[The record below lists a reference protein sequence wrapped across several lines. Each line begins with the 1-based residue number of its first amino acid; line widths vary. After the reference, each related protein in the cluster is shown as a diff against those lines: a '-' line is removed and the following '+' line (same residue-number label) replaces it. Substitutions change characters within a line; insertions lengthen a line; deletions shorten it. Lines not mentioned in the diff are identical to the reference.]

1 MFFRLKKS
9 GERGYV
15 QIVENKRDGAAVR
28 QRVIANVGRA
38 DELAASGALASLIAS
53 GAKLTDQVLLI
64 NALDED
70 AEGALSVTAKRI
82 GGPMLFGRIWERL
95 GVADVLTHLLKER
108 AFEFPVER
116 AVFVAAL
123 HRLFVSGSDRDCWSW
138 MEDYD
143 IPGAEGLD
151 LHHFYRAMAWLGEE
165 VEEKPE
171 RALAPR
177 CVKDLIEEK
186 LFDRRRDLFTDLSIV
201 FMDTTSLSFYGEGG
215 ETLGEHGYS
224 KDYRPDL
231 KQMILG
237 LVVDGDGRPICT
249 EMWPGNTADVTS
261 LLPVVD
267 RLRKRFSIG
276 RVCVVAD
283 RGMISAATIAG
294 LEERKLEYILGARER
309 SDAVVRKIVLE
320 NDDPFVPLLV
330 ERKAGETQLFVKQVK
345 AEGVRYVVCRNEAE
359 AENDRKDREA
369 IVAALDAQLKKGDK
383 ALIGNSAYRRYLRK
397 VGAKARHSFEID
409 AGKLAEE
416 ARFDGIFVLRTNA
429 KVTPLQAVLRY
440 RDLLLVEDLF
450 RRTKAIMCTRPI
462 FHSSDAAIRGH
473 VFCSFLALAM
483 QKHLDDLLRQ
493 TGLVPEWK
501 DLLRDLD
508 RLAQARIR
516 HRGADW
522 LVRTDAA
529 PAVTM
534 LFKRPASPCRRAPI
548 TPAPAAGPVQIRSK
562 PPRPPQVV
570 PRQAEF
576 RRNANPINPLQKP
589 GVQVGSS
596 ELRQG
601 PGVPR
606 LLAALGLDAVLLCG
620 GKIDDRVDAVLGHAQ
635 FDRQIHVAAA
645 VAVDE
650 RVETELAQPIGQALA
665 VRHGLDAVLREPSV
679 IGGAAMPITFAP
691 APPGQLDRDRADAA
705 RRGRHGNCIAG
716 LQRYGMHCGIG
727 RAARERAVR
736 ALG

>member
-1 MFFRLKKS
+1 MFFRLKMS
-9 GERGYV
+9 GQRGYV

-28 QRVIANVGRA
+28 QRVIANLGRA
-38 DELAASGALASLIAS
+38 DELAASGGLASLIAS

-64 NALDED
+64 TALDED
-70 AEGALSVTAKRI
+70 ADGALSVTARRI
-82 GGPMLFGRIWERL
+82 GGPMLFGKIWERL
-95 GVADVLTHLLKER
+95 GIGAVLDDLLKDR

-123 HRLFVSGSDRDCWSW
+123 HRLFVSGSDRDGSAW

-143 IPGAEGLD
+143 IPGADGLD

-165 VEEKPE
+165 AEEKPE
-171 RALAPR
+171 GALAPR
-177 CVKDLIEEK
+177 CVKDRIEEK
-186 LFDRRRDLFTDLSIV
+186 LFDRRRDLFTDLSVV

-231 KQMILG
+231 KQMVLG

-249 EMWPGNTADVTS
+249 EMWPGNTADVTT

-267 RLRKRFSIG
+267 RLRERFSIG

-309 SDAVVRKIVLE
+309 SDAVVRKIVLD
-320 NDDPFVPLLV
+320 NDDPFVPLLI
-330 ERKAGETQLFVKQVK
+330 ERKAGETQLFVKQIKV
-345 AEGVRYVVCRNEAE
+345 EGVRYLVCRNEEE
-359 AENDRKDREA
+359 AENDRKEREA

-397 VGAKARHSFEID
+397 AGAEGRSFEID

-440 RDLLLVEDLF
+440 RDLLAVEDLF
-450 RRTKAIMCTRPI
+450 RRTKAILRTRPI

-473 VFCSFLALAM
+473 VFCSFLALTM
-483 QKHLDDLLRQ
+483 QKHLDDLLHGA
-493 TGLVPEWK
+493 GLVPEWK

-508 RLAQARIR
+508 RLAEVRIR

-522 LVRTDAA
+522 LVRTDAQ
-529 PAVTM
+529 PAIAT
-534 LFKRPASPCRRAPI
+534 LFRAAHVALPPRARKARSPPPAK
-548 TPAPAAGPVQIRSK
+548 SK
-562 PPRPPQVV
+562 P
-570 PRQAEF
+570 A
-576 RRNANPINPLQKP
+576 QK
-589 GVQVGSS
+589 
-596 ELRQG
+596 
-601 PGVPR
+601 
-606 LLAALGLDAVLLCG
+606 
-620 GKIDDRVDAVLGHAQ
+620 
-635 FDRQIHVAAA
+635 
-645 VAVDE
+645 
-650 RVETELAQPIGQALA
+650 
-665 VRHGLDAVLREPSV
+665 
-679 IGGAAMPITFAP
+679 
-691 APPGQLDRDRADAA
+691 
-705 RRGRHGNCIAG
+705 RRGRPRRSATST
-716 LQRYGMHCGIG
+716 
-727 RAARERAVR
+727 
-736 ALG
+736 

>member
-1 MFFRLKKS
+1 MFFRLKTS
-9 GERGYV
+9 GQRGYA

-28 QRVIANVGRA
+28 QRVIANLGRA
-38 DELAASGALASLIAS
+38 DELAGSGALASLIAS

-64 NALDED
+64 NALDAD
-70 AEGALSVTAKRI
+70 AEGALSATAKRI

-95 GVADVLTHLLKER
+95 GIGAVLDDLLKDR

-123 HRLFVSGSDRDCWSW
+123 HRLFVSGSDRDCSAW

-165 VEEKPE
+165 MEERPAG
-171 RALAPR
+171 ALAPR
-177 CVKDLIEEK
+177 CVKDLIEET
-186 LFDRRRDLFTDLSIV
+186 LFDRRRDLFTDLSVV

-249 EMWPGNTADVTS
+249 EMWPGNTAGVTS

-267 RLRKRFSIG
+267 RLRERFSIG

-283 RGMISAATIAG
+283 RGMISATTITG

-309 SDAVVRKIVLE
+309 SDAIVRKIVLE
-320 NDDPFVPLLV
+320 NDDPFVPLLI

-345 AEGVRYVVCRNEAE
+345 IEGVRYVVCRNEAE
-359 AENDRKDREA
+359 AENDRKEREE
-369 IVAALDAQLKKGDK
+369 IVVALDAQLKKGDK

-397 VGAKARHSFEID
+397 AGAKGVPSFEID

-440 RDLLLVEDLF
+440 RDLLQVEDLF
-450 RRTKAIMCTRPI
+450 RRTKAIMRTRPI
-462 FHSSDAAIRGH
+462 FHSSDTAIRGH
-473 VFCSFLALAM
+473 VFCSFLALSM
-483 QKHLDDLLRQ
+483 QKLLDDLARQ
-493 TGLVPEWK
+493 AGLAPEWK
-501 DLLRDLD
+501 ELLRDLD
-508 RLAQARIR
+508 RLQQVRIHYR
-516 HRGADW
+516 AADW

-529 PAVTM
+529 PDVTR
-534 LFKRPASPCRRAPI
+534 LFKCAHVALPSRARQARPPP
-548 TPAPAAGPVQIRSK
+548 PAPSK
-562 PPRPPQVV
+562 SPR
-570 PRQAEF
+570 
-576 RRNANPINPLQKP
+576 K
-589 GVQVGSS
+589 
-596 ELRQG
+596 
-601 PGVPR
+601 
-606 LLAALGLDAVLLCG
+606 
-620 GKIDDRVDAVLGHAQ
+620 
-635 FDRQIHVAAA
+635 
-645 VAVDE
+645 
-650 RVETELAQPIGQALA
+650 
-665 VRHGLDAVLREPSV
+665 
-679 IGGAAMPITFAP
+679 
-691 APPGQLDRDRADAA
+691 
-705 RRGRHGNCIAG
+705 RRGRPRRSATPT
-716 LQRYGMHCGIG
+716 
-727 RAARERAVR
+727 
-736 ALG
+736 